1 MTAPPTR
8 RLALVNG
15 AARNIGRATAI
26 QLAGQGFD
34 VVVHTR
40 QDEAAAAEVA
50 AAVEALGVRGRVVL
64 ADLTDAEAVT
74 RMAEEVG
81 PVDVLVNNAASRP
94 HRPFLDVDLA
104 EWRSV
109 FAITVEAPYLLC
121 HALLPGMRE
130 RGWGRIVNT
139 TGVRAMQG
147 AAERA
152 TSSSAKHAL
161 LRVPPAR
168 PPRSGHRGRAGNGRH
183 PGRRAEGGVRVHG
196 QGGQR
201 RTAVRAA
208 RAARVHVVAHD
219 RGRPPGFLNVLSDD
233 PRPQERPT
241 SWAVAGPC
249 PTTAS
254 SSTPVD
260 P

>member
-1 MTAPPTR
+1 MTAPSTR
-8 RLALVNG
+8 RLALVTG

-50 AAVEALGVRGRVVL
+50 AAVEALGVHGRVVM
-64 ADLTDAEAVT
+64 ADLTDAGAVT
-74 RMAEEVG
+74 RLADEVG

-121 HALLPGMRE
+121 RALLPGMCE

-161 LRVPPAR
+161 IGLTRVLANEF
-168 PPRSGHRGRAGNGRH
+168 GGNGITVNAVCPGTIVTDRDLQD
-183 PGRRAEGGVRVHG
+183 PGRMQEREGIGALGRF
-196 QGGQR
+196 
-201 RTAVRAA
+201 
-208 RAARVHVVAHD
+208 
-219 RGRPPGFLNVLSDD
+219 GRPEEVAAVIGFLASD
-233 PRPQERPT
+233 
-241 SWAVAGPC
+241 AGGYV
-249 PTTAS
+249 TGQMINANGGELMI
-254 SSTPVD
+254 
-260 P
+260 

>member
-15 AARNIGRATAI
+15 AAGNIGRATAI

-104 EWRSV
+104 EWRLV

-121 HALLPGMRE
+121 HALLPVRE

-147 AAERA
+147 
-152 TSSSAKHAL
+152 
-161 LRVPPAR
+161 
-168 PPRSGHRGRAGNGRH
+168 
-183 PGRRAEGGVRVHG
+183 GRRAGDLVVG
-196 QGGQR
+196 Q
-201 RTAVRAA
+201 A
-208 RAARVHVVAHD
+208 RAAPRPACSASPL
-219 RGRPPGFLNVLSDD
+219 RSPRPRWERPAPRPPG
-233 PRPQERPT
+233 
-241 SWAVAGPC
+241 
-249 PTTAS
+249 
-254 SSTPVD
+254 
-260 P
+260 